1 MFWACILAAS
11 STPEWSG
18 SLTRP
23 PLQAFLLD
31 VEAQI
36 KGNPAYKGMLQ
47 LKATAAGNPGAMTGH
62 SH

>member
-1 MFWACILAAS
+1 M
-11 STPEWSG
+11 
-18 SLTRP
+18 TRP